1 MHANNFT
8 AIVITASDSAAR
20 GSRQDASGPRV
31 AELLASKG
39 FRVLRSAIVTDDA
52 DLIAHAI
59 RAAAADARLVVT
71 TGGTGL
77 GPRDVT
83 PEATRL
89 VCDRVVEG
97 IAERMRV
104 EGAKNTPLA
113 ILSRGICGSL
123 GNSLVLNLPGS
134 PAGASESL
142 TAVIDVL
149 PHALDLLR
157 GKTEH

>member
-39 FRVLRSAIVTDDA
+39 FRVLRSAVVADDA

-59 RAAAADARLVVT
+59 RAAAAEARLVVT

-97 IAERMRV
+97 VAERMRI

-123 GNSLVLNLPGS
+123 GDSLVLSLPGS

>member
-20 GSRQDASGPRV
+20 GSRQDVSGPKI

-39 FRVLRSAIVTDDA
+39 FRVLRSAVVADDQ
-52 DLIAHAI
+52 DSIAHAI
-59 RAAAADARLVVT
+59 RAAAAEARLVVT

-97 IAERMRV
+97 IAERMRI

-113 ILSRGICGSL
+113 ILSRGMCGSL
-123 GNSLVLNLPGS
+123 GSSLVLNLPGS
-134 PAGASESL
+134 PAGATESL
-142 TAVIDVL
+142 AAVIDVL

>member
-39 FRVLRSAIVTDDA
+39 FRVLRSAVVADDA
-52 DLIAHAI
+52 DLIAHSI
-59 RAAAADARLVVT
+59 RAAAAEARLVVT

-97 IAERMRV
+97 IAERMRI